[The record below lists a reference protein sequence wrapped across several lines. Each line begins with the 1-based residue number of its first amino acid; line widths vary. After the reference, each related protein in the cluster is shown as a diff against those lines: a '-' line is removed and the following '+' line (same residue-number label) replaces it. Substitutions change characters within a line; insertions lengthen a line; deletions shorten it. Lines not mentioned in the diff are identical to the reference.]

1 MALTKGAEYLMDLDN
16 PLIAPVVDTF
26 VDNLFDNIQTATMGA
41 IESWIGG
48 PKSRKGRDQIVYP
61 KIV

>member
-1 MALTKGAEYLMDLDN
+1 MDLDN
-16 PLIAPVVDTF
+16 PLIAPVVDTL

-48 PKSRKGRDQIVYP
+48 PKSRKGRD
-61 KIV
+61 

>member
-1 MALTKGAEYLMDLDN
+1 MDLDN
-16 PLIAPVVDTF
+16 PLIAPVVDTL

-48 PKSRKGRDQIVYP
+48 RKSRKGRD
-61 KIV
+61 